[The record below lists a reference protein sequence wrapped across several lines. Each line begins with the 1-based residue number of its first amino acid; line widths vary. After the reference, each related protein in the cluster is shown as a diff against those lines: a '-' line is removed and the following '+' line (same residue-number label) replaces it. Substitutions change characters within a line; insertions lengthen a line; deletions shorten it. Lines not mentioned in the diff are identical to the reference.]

1 MSYTLRINPVA
12 PYDGPG
18 MERWLERLA
27 AQGLFPGR
35 IGDGFCWLRKGD
47 PKTRR
52 YRLAPMGS
60 RRDPDLEVRKDL
72 YHEAGW
78 DYAGT
83 WSVFHLF
90 FTEDPA
96 APEPYS
102 DGESR
107 LAALDSLD
115 RALKRAHIRVAIVH
129 GLALLLFLWAIV
141 LRPEFL
147 PMLLLM
153 ELPTTALVW
162 VIWAD
167 VSGILGRRKLRALR
181 KTLAQGGTPVP
192 DRPRPRRNAAFAV
205 LSTVALLAIALGLL
219 VQRGVFPQAEVP
231 GLPSITAIET
241 TYPCQVDERDTQCL
255 GFTLFVPYQ
264 VRTEEDGIGGYQPP
278 EDRRLSTLNGYYH
291 PSLDSVTLHVTLPFL
306 TETAAR
312 AQMEMDRIQNLSWRE
327 ERLDCPGADF
337 AILWESGEQFQM
349 LALGKGGKAVV
360 YRYRGAE
367 TLRDHL
373 TALMGPI
380 Q

>member
-35 IGDGFCWLRKGD
+35 IGDGFCWLRKGE
-47 PKTRR
+47 PKARR

-60 RRDPDLEVRKDL
+60 RRDPDLEVRKAL
-72 YHEAGW
+72 YRQAGW
-78 DYAGT
+78 DYAGA

-90 FTEDPA
+90 YAEDPA

-115 RALKRAHIRVAIVH
+115 RALKRANTRIAAVH
-129 GLALLLFLWAIV
+129 GFVLLLLLWAIV
-141 LRPEFL
+141 LRPELL

-153 ELPTTALVW
+153 ELPVTALVW

-167 VSGILGRRKLRALR
+167 VGGILGRRKLRALR
-181 KTLAQGGTPVP
+181 ETLAQGGTPVP
-192 DRPRPRRNAAFAV
+192 GRPQPRRNAVRAV
-205 LSTVALLAIALGLL
+205 LSTVALLVLIGGWL
-219 VQRGVFPQAEVP
+219 VQRESFPKAEVP
-231 GLPSITAIET
+231 GLPSVTAMET
-241 TYPCQVDERDTQCL
+241 TYPCRVDEKDTQRL

-264 VRTEEDGIGGYQPP
+264 VRTEEDGISGYRPP

-291 PSLDSVTLHVTLPFL
+291 PGLDSVTLHVTLPFL
-306 TETAAR
+306 TETVAR
-312 AQMEMDRIQNLSWRE
+312 AQREMDRIQNLAWRE

-360 YRYRGAE
+360 YRYRGVE
-367 TLRDHL
+367 DLRDHL
-373 TALMGPI
+373 ETLMGPI

>member
-1 MSYTLRINPVA
+1 MSYTPRINPVA

-35 IGDGFCWLRKGD
+35 IGDGFCWLRKGE
-47 PKTRR
+47 PKARR

-60 RRDPDLEVRKDL
+60 RKAPDLEVRKAL

-78 DYAGT
+78 DYAGV
-83 WSVFHLF
+83 WSVFHIF
-90 FTEDPA
+90 FAEDPA

-107 LAALDSLD
+107 LAALDDLD
-115 RALKRAHIRVAIVH
+115 RALKRANTRIAIVH
-129 GLALLLFLWAIV
+129 GFVLLLLLWAIL
-141 LRPEFL
+141 LRPEVL

-153 ELPTTALVW
+153 DLPATALVW
-162 VIWAD
+162 VIWED
-167 VSGILGRRKLRALR
+167 VSGILGRWKLRALR
-181 KTLAQGGTPVP
+181 ETLAHGGIPVP
-192 DRPRPRRNAAFAV
+192 ARPQPRRNAIRAA
-205 LSTVALLAIALGLL
+205 LGTAALLVLIGGWL
-219 VQRGVFPQAEVP
+219 VQRESFPRAEVP
-231 GLPSITAIET
+231 GLPSIAAMET
-241 TYPCQVDERDTQCL
+241 TYPCRVDEKDTQRL

-264 VRTEEDGIGGYQPP
+264 VRTEEDGISDYCPP
-278 EDRRLSTLNGYYH
+278 EERRLSTLNGYYH
-291 PSLDSVTLHVTLPFL
+291 PGLDSVTFHVTLPFL
-306 TETAAR
+306 TEVVAR
-312 AQMEMDRIQNLSWRE
+312 TQMEMDRIQNLTWRE
-327 ERLDCPGADF
+327 ERQDCPGADF

-367 TLRDHL
+367 DLRDHL
-373 TALMGPI
+373 ALLLGPI

>member
-35 IGDGFCWLRKGD
+35 IGDGFCWLRKGE
-47 PKTRR
+47 PTTRR

-60 RRDPDLEVRKDL
+60 RKDPDLEVRKDL

-90 FTEDPA
+90 YAEDPA

-115 RALKRAHIRVAIVH
+115 RVLKRANTRIAVVH
-129 GLALLLFLWAIV
+129 GFVLLLLLWAIV
-141 LRPEFL
+141 LCPELL
-147 PMLLLM
+147 PMFLLM
-153 ELPTTALVW
+153 ELPVTALVW
-162 VIWAD
+162 VVWAD
-167 VSGILGRRKLRALR
+167 VHGVLGRRKLRALR
-181 KTLAQGGTPVP
+181 ETLAQGGTPVP
-192 DRPRPRRNAAFAV
+192 DKPQPRRNAAFAV
-205 LSTVALLAIALGLL
+205 LGALALLGLIGGWL
-219 VQRGVFPQAEVP
+219 VQRESFPRAEVP
-231 GLPSITAIET
+231 GLPSVTAMET
-241 TYPCQVDERDTQCL
+241 TYPCRVDEKDTQRL

-264 VRTEEDGIGGYQPP
+264 VRTEEDGISGYRPP

-291 PSLDSVTLHVTLPFL
+291 PGLDSVTLHVTLPFL
-306 TETAAR
+306 TETVAR
-312 AQMEMDRIQNLSWRE
+312 AQREMDRIQNLAWRE

-360 YRYRGAE
+360 YRYRGVE
-367 TLRDHL
+367 DLRDHL
-373 TALMGPI
+373 EPLMGPI

>member
-18 MERWLERLA
+18 MERWLETCA

-35 IGDGFCWLRKGD
+35 IGDGFCWLRKGE
-47 PKTRR
+47 PTTRR

-60 RRDPDLEVRKDL
+60 RKDPDLEVRKAL

-78 DYAGT
+78 DYVGA

-90 FTEDPA
+90 FAEDPA

-102 DGESR
+102 DEESR

-115 RALKRAHIRVAIVH
+115 RALKRAHIRVAIFH
-129 GLALLLFLWAIV
+129 GVILLLILWGAVLHPALL
-141 LRPEFL
+141 PS
-147 PMLLLM
+147 LLLM
-153 ELPTTALVW
+153 DLPATALIW
-162 VIWAD
+162 VIWED
-167 VSGILGRRKLRALR
+167 VGGILGRQKLRALR
-181 KTLAQGGTPVP
+181 ETLAQGGTPVP
-192 DRPRPRRNAAFAV
+192 DKPQPRRNAAFAV
-205 LSTVALLAIALGLL
+205 LGALALLVLIGGWL
-219 VQRGVFPQAEVP
+219 VQRESFPRAEVP
-231 GLPSITAIET
+231 GLPSIAAMET
-241 TYPCQVDERDTQCL
+241 TYPCQVDVKDTQSL
-255 GFTLFVPYQ
+255 GFTLFVPYR
-264 VRTEEDGIGGYQPP
+264 VRTEEDGISGYRPP

-291 PSLDSVTLHVTLPFL
+291 PGLDSVTLHVTLPFL

-312 AQMEMDRIQNLSWRE
+312 AQMEMDRIQNLTWRE

-367 TLRDHL
+367 DLRDHL
-373 TALMGPI
+373 ETLMGPI

>member
-1 MSYTLRINPVA
+1 MSYTLRLNPVA

-35 IGDGFCWLRKGD
+35 IGDGFCWLRKGE
-47 PKTRR
+47 PKARR
-52 YRLAPMGS
+52 YRLAPMGG
-60 RRDPDLEVRKDL
+60 RKDPDLEVRRDL

-90 FTEDPA
+90 YAEDPA

-102 DGESR
+102 DEESR

-115 RALKRAHIRVAIVH
+115 RALKSSHIRVAIVH
-129 GLALLLFLWAIV
+129 GLALLLLLWAIV
-141 LRPEFL
+141 LCPELL

-153 ELPTTALVW
+153 ELPTAALVW

-167 VSGILGRRKLRALR
+167 VHGVLGRRKLRSLR
-181 KTLAQGGTPVP
+181 ETLAQGGTPVP
-192 DRPRPRRNAAFAV
+192 DKPQPRRNAAFAV
-205 LSTVALLAIALGLL
+205 LGTLALLTVIAGLL
-219 VQRGVFPQAEVP
+219 VQRGIFPQAEVP
-231 GLPSITAIET
+231 GLPSVTAIET
-241 TYPCQVDERDTQCL
+241 TYPCQVDVKDTQSL
-255 GFTLFVPYQ
+255 GFTLFVPYR
-264 VRTEEDGIGGYQPP
+264 VRTEEDGISGYRPP

-291 PSLDSVTLHVTLPFL
+291 PGLDSVTLRVTLPFL
-306 TETAAR
+306 TETVAR
-312 AQMEMDRIQNLSWRE
+312 AQREMDRIQNLTWRE
-327 ERLDCPGADF
+327 ERLNCPGADF

-360 YRYRGAE
+360 YRYHGAE
-367 TLRDHL
+367 DLRDHL
-373 TALMGPI
+373 EPLMGPI
-380 Q
+380 R

>member
-1 MSYTLRINPVA
+1 MSYTPRINPVA

-35 IGDGFCWLRKGD
+35 IGDGFCWLRKGE
-47 PKTRR
+47 PKARR

-60 RRDPDLEVRKDL
+60 RKAPDLEVRKAL

-78 DYAGT
+78 DYAGV
-83 WSVFHLF
+83 WSVFHIF
-90 FTEDPA
+90 FAEDPA

-107 LAALDSLD
+107 LAALDDLD
-115 RALKRAHIRVAIVH
+115 RALKRANTRIAIVH
-129 GLALLLFLWAIV
+129 GFVLLLLLWAIL
-141 LRPEFL
+141 LRPEVL

-153 ELPTTALVW
+153 DLPATALVW
-162 VIWAD
+162 VIWED
-167 VSGILGRRKLRALR
+167 VSGILGRWKLRALR
-181 KTLAQGGTPVP
+181 ETLAHGGIPVP
-192 DRPRPRRNAAFAV
+192 ARPQPRRNAIRAA
-205 LSTVALLAIALGLL
+205 LGTAALLVLIGGWL
-219 VQRGVFPQAEVP
+219 VQRESFPRAEVP
-231 GLPSITAIET
+231 GLPSIAAMET
-241 TYPCQVDERDTQCL
+241 TYPCRVDEKDTQRL

-264 VRTEEDGIGGYQPP
+264 VRTEEDGISDYCPP
-278 EDRRLSTLNGYYH
+278 EERRLSTLNGYYH
-291 PSLDSVTLHVTLPFL
+291 PGLDSVTFHVTLPFL
-306 TETAAR
+306 TEVVAR
-312 AQMEMDRIQNLSWRE
+312 TQMEMDRIQNLTWRE
-327 ERLDCPGADF
+327 EQQDCPGADF

-367 TLRDHL
+367 DLRDHL
-373 TALMGPI
+373 ALLLGPI